1 MRISDWSSD
10 VCSSDLALYVQLVG
24 IAGYSF
30 IALFV
35 LAAIGIAT
43 YLVRSRPSDFTLWER
58 IVAPVGAAGFLF
70 AIGVVATANIDLLT
84 GSTALSILAPGIT
97 FGSLLAGVL
106 LAPVFRRF
114 KPDVFVSIG
123 RQ

>member
-10 VCSSDLALYVQLVG
+10 VCSSDL
-24 IAGYSF
+24 
-30 IALFV
+30 

-84 GSTALSILAPGIT
+84 GSTALSILALGIT

-106 LAPVFRRF
+106 LALVFRRF
-114 KPDVFVSIG
+114 KPDVFVRIGLQIG
-123 RQ
+123 RASCRER

>member
-84 GSTALSILAPGIT
+84 GSTDRKSTRLNS
-97 FGSLLAGVL
+97 SH
-106 LAPVFRRF
+106 
-114 KPDVFVSIG
+114 
-123 RQ
+123 